1 MARGYLVISPS
12 NLSTPQSSRIAHPIF
27 YLSKRQKSRKGKWYP
42 FPTLLIP
49 LAIRSPSVFPFP
61 LWRKRKKISR
71 LLRSLRRQDESR
83 LNRGGAAISIW
94 RAEQARGLWW
104 ASTSSFLIHLS
115 LPSGL
120 EFACVRSF
128 VNPSFSSRSGR
139 SSSLN
144 FRALTLI
151 QLYK

>member
-1 MARGYLVISPS
+1 MS
-12 NLSTPQSSRIAHPIF
+12 
-27 YLSKRQKSRKGKWYP
+27 KSRTRTKEIG
-42 FPTLLIP
+42 
-49 LAIRSPSVFPFP
+49 SVFPFP

-71 LLRSLRRQDESR
+71 LFVSSAPCAAKKTSRGRRSPSGEQS
-83 LNRGGAAISIW
+83 RGGEGILVS
-94 RAEQARGLWW
+94 L
-104 ASTSSFLIHLS
+104 FLIHLSLS

-151 QLYK
+151 QVTVCLFPEMFVNPHVPSWIRPLVWNTLHFSISGDLSVTVY